1 MKKKLGVLLAV
12 VWIAVWVWRGFAD
25 RVSPEVVF
33 MSLQGERIRLGDLR
47 GHPVLVS
54 FWASDCRAC
63 VEEMSELAALHRDY
77 AGRGFKLIAVAMR
90 YDLPNHVVELSRAA
104 RLPYGVALD
113 PLGEIAA
120 AFGGVE
126 LVPNHFLLDP
136 QGRVALH
143 KLGRMAAGELRP
155 LIEPML
161 GEN

>member
-1 MKKKLGVLLAV
+1 MKIKLGLWLAV
-12 VWIAVWVWRGFAD
+12 AWVAVLAWRGFAGG
-25 RVSPEVVF
+25 VSPEVVF

-63 VEEMSELAALHRDY
+63 VEEMPALAALHREY
-77 AGRGFKLIAVAMR
+77 AGRGFKLVAVAMR
-90 YDLPNHVVELSRAA
+90 YDVPNHVVELSRAA
-104 RLPYGVALD
+104 RLPYVVALD

-120 AFGGVE
+120 AFGEVE

-136 QGRVALH
+136 QGRVVLH
-143 KLGRMAAGELRP
+143 KLGRVSAEELSP